1 MNKQITGRTFCNVCT
16 EDEREA
22 MRLIPLIPAAL
33 IAATPIFAQDWIT
46 VTFTEDGFR
55 SNFPGQPTVE
65 AIAYET
71 EFRLDLPGRVYRAA
85 DALGRYST
93 TVVDY
98 RGLER
103 LHNETVA
110 KCRAANGANGL
121 DGDACQNDFRVDV
134 AGAMDYAAWNF
145 MKRDGVRTT
154 HYMWYFLELVAGRL
168 LQLTNPDQ
176 SRTFAVIHQHD
187 GRLYIHQATVPPR
200 MPEPILFMQN
210 LGFVNEKGLN
220 IRYKTFY
227 TEGYAAEWQFPIATR
242 PPHTLRDQ
250 TAADYA
256 P

>member
-1 MNKQITGRTFCNVCT
+1 
-16 EDEREA
+16 
-22 MRLIPLIPAAL
+22 MRLIACTVAAIML
-33 IAATPIFAQDWIT
+33 GPGTALAQDWARFVST
-46 VTFTEDGFR
+46 DDGF
-55 SNFPGQPTVE
+55 SATFPGTPTVD
-65 AIAYET
+65 AITYET
-71 EFRLDLPGRVYRAA
+71 EYRQRLPARVYSAQ
-85 DALGRYST
+85 DSMGRYST

-98 RGLER
+98 RGLEK
-103 LHNETVA
+103 LHSDTVA
-110 KCRAANGANGL
+110 TCRAAKGANGL

-134 AGAMDYAAWNF
+134 AGAMDNAAWNL

-168 LQLTNPDQ
+168 LQLTSPDQ

-227 TEGYAAEWQFPIATR
+227 TEGYGAEWHFPIATK

-250 TAADYA
+250 TAPDYA

>member
-1 MNKQITGRTFCNVCT
+1 
-16 EDEREA
+16 
-22 MRLIPLIPAAL
+22 MRLIPLVVAAAL
-33 IAATPIFAQDWIT
+33 LSPETAVAQEWERFVSTD
-46 VTFTEDGFR
+46 DGF
-55 SNFPGQPTVE
+55 SATFPGTPKVDAVT
-65 AIAYET
+65 YDT
-71 EFRLDLPGRVYRAA
+71 EYRQRLPARVYRAQ
-85 DALGRYST
+85 DSMGRYST

-98 RGLER
+98 RGLEK
-103 LHNETVA
+103 LHTETVA
-110 KCRAANGANGL
+110 KCRAAKGANGL

-134 AGAMDYAAWNF
+134 AGAMDHAAWNL

-187 GRLYIHQATVPPR
+187 GRLYIHQATVPTR

-227 TEGYAAEWQFPIATR
+227 TEGYGAEWQFPIAIR

-250 TAADYA
+250 TAPDYA

>member
-1 MNKQITGRTFCNVCT
+1 
-16 EDEREA
+16 
-22 MRLIPLIPAAL
+22 MRVIGF
-33 IAATPIFAQDWIT
+33 IAAVVILSSPAPGLAQPPSPQPSASLAGAERGGGEWERF
-46 VTFTEDGFR
+46 VSTEDGF
-55 SNFPGQPTVE
+55 SATFPGTPKVE
-65 AIAYET
+65 SMTYDT
-71 EFRLDLPGRVYRAA
+71 EYRQQLPARVYSAQDRM
-85 DALGRYST
+85 GRYST

-98 RGLER
+98 RGLET
-103 LHNETVA
+103 LHNATVA
-110 KCRAANGANGL
+110 RCRAAKGANGF

-134 AGAMDYAAWNF
+134 AGAMDYAAWSL
-145 MKRDGVRTT
+145 MKRDGVKTT

-187 GRLYIHQATVPPR
+187 GRLYIQQATVQPR

-227 TEGYAAEWQFPIATR
+227 TEGYAAEWQFPIATK

>member
-1 MNKQITGRTFCNVCT
+1 
-16 EDEREA
+16 
-22 MRLIPLIPAAL
+22 MRLIPLVMAAAL
-33 IAATPIFAQDWIT
+33 LGPGTAVAQEWERFVSTGDGFSATFPGTPKVDAVTYDTEYRQRLPARVYSAQD
-46 VTFTEDGFR
+46 
-55 SNFPGQPTVE
+55 SM
-65 AIAYET
+65 
-71 EFRLDLPGRVYRAA
+71 
-85 DALGRYST
+85 GRYST

-98 RGLER
+98 RGLEK
-103 LHNETVA
+103 LHTETVA
-110 KCRAANGANGL
+110 KCRAAKGANGL

-134 AGAMDYAAWNF
+134 AGAMDHAAWNL
-145 MKRDGVRTT
+145 MKPDGVRTT

-227 TEGYAAEWQFPIATR
+227 TEGYGAEWHFPIATR

-250 TAADYA
+250 TAPDYA